1 MNIDTVYTAGV
12 LECKSDV
19 VFIIRGKVRA
29 IVGV

>member
-1 MNIDTVYTAGV
+1 MNIDTMYTAGV

>member
-1 MNIDTVYTAGV
+1 MNIVTLYTAGV